1 MYNTYVL
8 LHAHNVGL
16 PVIEQHIT
24 VESSQV
30 LVNTQ
35 SVILNLS
42 ESYNI
47 ICTTYIELNDI
58 DDEYII
64 TTSWNK
70 ETNTTLNVMSISLN
84 NTSTSNS
91 TLILN
96 PVTFEQRG
104 SYSCISTLYV
114 PRRDAFKDVTT
125 EYDVIVKG

>member
-1 MYNTYVL
+1 M
-8 LHAHNVGL
+8 
-16 PVIEQHIT
+16 
-24 VESSQV
+24 
-30 LVNTQ
+30 NTQ
-35 SVILNLS
+35 SVILNLG

-47 ICTTYIELNDI
+47 TCTSYILELNDI

-64 TTSWNK
+64 TTGWNK
-70 ETNTTLNVMSISLN
+70 ETNTTLNFMSISLN

-114 PRRDAFKDVTT
+114 PGRDAFKDVTV
-125 EYDVIVKG
+125 EFDVIVKGYYDYNCFIHNISSSIHKFNN